1 MFTRPTLAEAGTLPM
16 DEPEQNNP
24 TEHAWPEP
32 PPHPHPTSDYAWAAV
47 PMPPPHEPSAT
58 ATVAAPAKPR
68 LGFTRGLVVLL
79 IGLLAGGVGGYVV
92 LRIQGTSSSN
102 TTHLQ
107 IDNTR
112 VQGSAAADT
121 VTVAKKLTPAVGTI
135 IARQGTQ
142 SSSLGSGFV
151 IAHSNGTSFLV
162 TNNHVVTGSN
172 DLHVLMP
179 TGSLFTATL
188 VGADH
193 LDDLAVVSVPDDS
206 LPLATFGDSSQLQVG
221 QTVVA
226 IGSPLGNQSSVTQGV
241 ISALHRTI
249 SAGGGTGTATETLE
263 DVLQTDAS
271 INPGNSGGPLADL
284 GGRVVG
290 VNVAVAG
297 NATNIGYTIPSNLA
311 RQVATSLMQH
321 QTVQHPFLGIG
332 YLDAIDAVEA
342 GRGFSGPGVLITTVS
357 ANSPA
362 SQAGFQNNDILQA
375 INGVSIDNGQTLGG
389 LIQDKHVGD
398 KITCTVRRGGQTVT
412 LTATLEERPGNL

>member
-1 MFTRPTLAEAGTLPM
+1 
-16 DEPEQNNP
+16 
-24 TEHAWPEP
+24 
-32 PPHPHPTSDYAWAAV
+32 
-47 PMPPPHEPSAT
+47 
-58 ATVAAPAKPR
+58 
-68 LGFTRGLVVLL
+68 
-79 IGLLAGGVGGYVV
+79 
-92 LRIQGTSSSN
+92 
-102 TTHLQ
+102 
-107 IDNTR
+107 
-112 VQGSAAADT
+112 
-121 VTVAKKLTPAVGTI
+121 
-135 IARQGTQ
+135 
-142 SSSLGSGFV
+142 
-151 IAHSNGTSFLV
+151 
-162 TNNHVVTGSN
+162 
-172 DLHVLMP
+172 
-179 TGSLFTATL
+179 
-188 VGADH
+188 
-193 LDDLAVVSVPDDS
+193 
-206 LPLATFGDSSQLQVG
+206 
-221 QTVVA
+221 
-226 IGSPLGNQSSVTQGV
+226 
-241 ISALHRTI
+241 
-249 SAGGGTGTATETLE
+249 
-263 DVLQTDAS
+263 
-271 INPGNSGGPLADL
+271 NPGNSGGPLADL